1 MYVTCCVC
9 LLAHGRFVHTTV
21 AAGQVIQRLKFTW
34 QGTPAGSS
42 AESARAFDIIFYITL
57 FHWFMIVT
65 MFLALAAFDDT
76 DYTLPPEDRD
86 PPTGGLLMI
95 MILFDFFKYAYF
107 ILNVYVLFKLRVS
120 IRKQSGIPGDDS
132 HDFCQTL
139 WCPCL
144 AAAQLLRHTTS
155 YDHVPARFCTR
166 TGLLEDEEEDV
177 LL

>member
-1 MYVTCCVC
+1 MKRIIDVV
-9 LLAHGRFVHTTV
+9 FSSIPKV

-57 FHWFMIVT
+57 FHWFMIIS

-76 DYTLPPEDRD
+76 DYTLPVNERD
-86 PPTGGLLMI
+86 PPTGLLLVVI
-95 MILFDFFKYAYF
+95 IFFDFFKYAYF
-107 ILNVYVLFKLRVS
+107 ILNVYILFRLRLS
-120 IRKQSGIPGDDS
+120 IRKQSGIPGDAS
-132 HDFCQTL
+132 QDFCQTL

-155 YDHVPARFCTR
+155 YDRVPARFCTR
-166 TGLLEDEEEDV
+166 TGLMEEDEDD
-177 LL
+177 LI